1 VLQVKLFAIFVL
13 LSGTGWICDFGTF
26 TLLTVLTEASGFTA
40 NVISSYVGVTFVW
53 FASLRVMFK
62 QRGEERRAFLLIYW
76 CFQLVSI
83 LAYSRLLYLVAGTM
97 AGSVQFMHIGS
108 NPEMAA
114 KIIITP
120 FNLMTNFSFMKLL
133 MRLMRKEHQ
142 AHV

>member
-1 VLQVKLFAIFVL
+1 
-13 LSGTGWICDFGTF
+13 
-26 TLLTVLTEASGFTA
+26 
-40 NVISSYVGVTFVW
+40 
-53 FASLRVMFK
+53 
-62 QRGEERRAFLLIYW
+62 
-76 CFQLVSI
+76 
-83 LAYSRLLYLVAGTM
+83 
-97 AGSVQFMHIGS
+97 MHIGS